1 MYSSFRLIFYIIAQE
16 KPIRNENVA
25 SVGAIINRPPVR
37 LFPQPK
43 RAVNNRPYP
52 RAVDNR
58 PYPRA
63 VDNRPYREPGDSG
76 SLFSRIFGKA
86 IERSRKI

>member
-1 MYSSFRLIFYIIAQE
+1 MRD
-16 KPIRNENVA
+16 
-25 SVGAIINRPPVR
+25 PPAVSGG
-37 LFPQPK
+37 LFL
-43 RAVNNRPYP
+43 

>member
-1 MYSSFRLIFYIIAQE
+1 MYSSFRLVFYIIPQ
-16 KPIRNENVA
+16 KMPIRNENMP
-25 SVGAIINRPPVR
+25 SVGAIINRPSV
-37 LFPQPK
+37 LLPQRFL
-43 RAVNNRPYP
+43 RAVDNRPYP
-52 RAVDNR
+52 QAVDIR

-63 VDNRPYREPGDSG
+63 VDNRPYRQTGDSD